1 MNIELTLLLVDDEIT
16 GLELGDIFIGCDGKV
31 IDSGNYNPSQSVMIF
46 IFLSSLLGELQ
57 SLHVAKR
64 NSWRVV
70 GAANS
75 SFYLQLEKKDK
86 KLLIKNGAITIKV
99 SFEDFCGMT
108 YSRIRSLLD
117 VWQLRIDPEDT
128 VLCELIE
135 SLGRF
140 CTVFNYGS

>member
-1 MNIELTLLLVDDEIT
+1 MNIELTLLLIDDEIT
-16 GLELGDIFIGCDGKV
+16 GLELGDIFIGGDGKV
-31 IDSGNYNPSQSVMIF
+31 IDSGNYNPSQSIMIF
-46 IFLSSLLGELQ
+46 IFLSGLLDELQ
-57 SLHVAKR
+57 SLHVTKR
-64 NSWRVV
+64 NNRSVV
-70 GAANS
+70 NAANS

-86 KLLIKNGAITIKV
+86 NLLIKNGATTIEI

-108 YSRIRSLLD
+108 YARIKSWLD